1 MPSQSHALIASASQ
15 AEEGAGAGAGA
26 GAGGTGRGRQARVM
40 NESRPAHRVCM
51 SAPLAAQTTIFL
63 VHLIL
68 GVLFSVIG
76 VR

>member
-26 GAGGTGRGRQARVM
+26 GGKGRGRQARVM

-51 SAPLAAQTTIFL
+51 SAPLAAQTIFL

>member
-1 MPSQSHALIASASQ
+1 
-15 AEEGAGAGAGA
+15 
-26 GAGGTGRGRQARVM
+26 
-40 NESRPAHRVCM
+40 M
-51 SAPLAAQTTIFL
+51 SAPLSVQTIFL

>member
-26 GAGGTGRGRQARVM
+26 GGKGRGRQARVM